1 MITIYDLKPR
11 FQNLLRPLCARF
23 VRIGLTAN
31 HITLAALIL
40 SVAGGI
46 WIALAPGSAL
56 PLLTLP
62 LLLFVRMALNAIDGM
77 MAREF
82 NQKSR
87 LGALLNELGDV
98 LADVCLYL
106 PFALIPG
113 VSAVLCTLVILL
125 GVIVEMTGVIAV
137 QIGAS
142 RRYDGPFGKSD
153 RAFAF
158 GLLAL
163 LLAFDFISPQLSTI
177 YLAILI
183 VLSCYTLLN
192 RAQKALREAG
202 ESTRS

>member
-1 MITIYDLKPR
+1 MITIYDLKPQ
-11 FQNLLRPLCARF
+11 FQNLLRPICARF
-23 VRIGLTAN
+23 IKIGLVAN

-40 SVAGGI
+40 SGAGGI

-56 PLLTLP
+56 PLLALP
-62 LLLFVRMALNAIDGM
+62 VLLFIRMALNAVDGM

-87 LGALLNELGDV
+87 LGAVLNELGDV
-98 LADVCLYL
+98 LADVALYL

-125 GVIVEMTGVIAV
+125 GIIVEMTGIIAV

-158 GLLAL
+158 GLLAV
-163 LLAFDFISPQLSTI
+163 LLAFDFISPQLSTV

-183 VLSCYTLLN
+183 GLSCYTLFN
-192 RAQKALREAG
+192 RAQKALREAD
-202 ESTRS
+202 ESTPS